1 MKLSDLIPLGV
12 LYETKKNALCGGR
25 VLRSSIRHLAF
36 VAKTLSDLRDIHCK
50 TYLKEV
56 VELSLFS

>member
-1 MKLSDLIPLGV
+1 LGDFIPLGV
-12 LYETKKNALCGGR
+12 LYEKKRKNTICGER

-36 VAKTLSDLRDIHCK
+36 AAKTFSDLHDIHRK
-50 TYLKEV
+50 TYLQEV